1 MATTAANG
9 RRQVQESNGPKY
21 AITIKV
27 TKDLKDRI
35 EQFAGTYNLSVADA
49 TRTLLAFAVTE
60 AEDPKT
66 RMLYATYCSVNA
78 KLHKMLQESLRSGVD
93 SMHDWLLQNVGRFM
107 DGTEH

>member
-1 MATTAANG
+1 MATAASNG
-9 RRQVQESNGPKY
+9 QRSVQEVNGPKY

-35 EQFAGTYNLSVADA
+35 ERFADTYNLSTADA

-66 RMLYATYCSVNA
+66 RMLYAAYCSVNA
-78 KLHKMLQESLRSGVD
+78 KLHKMLQDSLRSGVD
-93 SMHDWLLQNVGRFM
+93 SMHDWLLQNIGRAAA
-107 DGTEH
+107 G